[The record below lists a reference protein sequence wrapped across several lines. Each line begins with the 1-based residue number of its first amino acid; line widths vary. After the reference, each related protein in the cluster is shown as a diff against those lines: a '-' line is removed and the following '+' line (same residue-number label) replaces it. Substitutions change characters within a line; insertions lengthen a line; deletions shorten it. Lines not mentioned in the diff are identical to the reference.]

1 LLSADFFSEIR
12 KYNKEELKG
21 MFGADSGRTLFQE
34 AESEMNFLNENI
46 VANVME
52 PLNSEML

>member
-1 LLSADFFSEIR
+1 
-12 KYNKEELKG
+12 